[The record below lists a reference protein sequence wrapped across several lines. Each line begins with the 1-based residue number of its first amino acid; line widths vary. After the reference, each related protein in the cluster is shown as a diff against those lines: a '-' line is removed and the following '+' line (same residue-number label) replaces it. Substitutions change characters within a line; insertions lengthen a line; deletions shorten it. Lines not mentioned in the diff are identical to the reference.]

1 MLTYTIIHHNLQG
14 GKLKVST
21 LKNLLNASYEPKDK
35 VNNYVL
41 DKNLSSKT
49 SKVYYDPSTNKAVV
63 AHMGTSG
70 LTDWFNNFIY
80 GLGGKKL
87 YKFTSRY
94 KQAKKVQEEATKK
107 YGNDNI
113 STIGHSQGGLQAEL
127 LGSPTHEIITLNKAT
142 RPFSNIK
149 HLNQYDIK
157 TQKDIVSSLNP
168 LQGYS
173 TNDLV
178 IPSESKN
185 PLKEHSIE
193 TLERL
198 DPNLEVGK

>member
-1 MLTYTIIHHNLQG
+1 MLTYTLIHHNLQG

-87 YKFTSRY
+87 YKFTNRY
-94 KQAKKVQEEATKK
+94 KQAKKVQEEAAKK

-173 TNDLV
+173 SNDLI